1 MKNTELNVPVSSIG
15 ATNLPLKITGIV
27 FWGMVL
33 IGILVSWVLINNYE
47 DTLVDK
53 YNSKA
58 QSTAF
63 SISKILIQNP
73 ERNIQQ
79 FKEEIDQIRNSNEIV
94 GLRLD
99 INSSNLLLGEYA
111 QSCNIRT
118 MSLLTPGLS
127 KSTLS
132 VCMPNQDE
140 AINNYRKNILI
151 SMAVLFFS
159 FGLVLQYI
167 LQKLL
172 TKPFIDMVDTARN
185 IVQGEPDERFVE
197 SRDDEFGFLSKFI
210 NQALDK
216 LTKQTHE
223 IASVEEANKAKS
235 VFLANMSHE
244 LRTPLNAII
253 GYSEILEEDIAEKGQ
268 KSDLKRIIVSGK
280 HLLGLIND
288 LLDLSKIEA
297 GKVDVFIEKISV
309 PLLLK
314 DVVDIVKPA
323 ILTNKNRIKVYC
335 PPGVL
340 FIKSD
345 LIKIKQVLFNLLS
358 NACKFTEGGEISIRV
373 LINNDNHIQ
382 FEINDTGIGMSE
394 EELSNIFN
402 AFSQADESIQ
412 KRFGGTGLGL
422 VISKHYAKMMGGD
435 IFVKSTPGTG
445 STFTLHLPIDSES
458 TQSYTIKAVA
468 S

>member
-1 MKNTELNVPVSSIG
+1 MNDSELNVPASSIG

-33 IGILVSWVLINNYE
+33 IGVLVSWVLINNYE

-73 ERNIQQ
+73 ERNLQQ
-79 FKEEIDQIRNSNEIV
+79 LKSEIDQIRSSNELI

-99 INSSNLLLGEYA
+99 INTSNLLLGEYA
-111 QSCNIRT
+111 QSCNMRT

-140 AINNYRKNILI
+140 EINTYRKNILI

-172 TKPFIDMVDTARN
+172 TKPFISMVDTAKN

-210 NQALDK
+210 NEALDK

-223 IASVEEANKAKS
+223 IASVEEASKAKS
-235 VFLANMSHE
+235 AFLANMSHE

-253 GYSEILEEDIAEKGQ
+253 GYSEMLEEDITEKEQ

-280 HLLGLIND
+280 YLLDLIND

-297 GKVDVFIEKISV
+297 GKVEVHIEKISV

-314 DVVDIVKPA
+314 DVVDIVRPA
-323 ILTNKNRIKVYC
+323 ILANKNRMKVYC

-345 LIKIKQVLFNLLS
+345 LTKTKQVLFNLLS
-358 NACKFTEGGEISIRV
+358 NASKFTKNGEVSIRV
-373 LINNDNHIQ
+373 LIDNENQIQ
-382 FEINDTGIGMSE
+382 FEVADTGIGMTE
-394 EELSNIFN
+394 EELGTIFN
-402 AFSQADESIQ
+402 SFSQADASIQ
-412 KRFGGTGLGL
+412 NRFGGTGLGL
-422 VISKHYAKMMGGD
+422 AISKHYAKMMGGD
-435 IFVKSTPGTG
+435 IFVKSTPGAG